1 MFFILLLLS
10 LSLSLSSYLPP
21 QEHYL
26 PFVLSSKLKLWCND
40 GSDRGLASFLDTSL
54 QDETSRSVLEL
65 HYPEELTLS
74 YILRDDYDRAYY
86 YLNLSL
92 QAAQQVS
99 ALYASS
105 IMHSMHFI
113 IMLHCNDTF

>member
-1 MFFILLLLS
+1 MEGFLLSSIIGFLCHVFYPPLS
-10 LSLSLSSYLPP
+10 LSFHLPP

-40 GSDRGLASFLDTSL
+40 GSDRGLVSFLDTSL

-99 ALYASS
+99 ALYAF
-105 IMHSMHFI
+105 HHHVA
-113 IMLHCNDTF
+113 L